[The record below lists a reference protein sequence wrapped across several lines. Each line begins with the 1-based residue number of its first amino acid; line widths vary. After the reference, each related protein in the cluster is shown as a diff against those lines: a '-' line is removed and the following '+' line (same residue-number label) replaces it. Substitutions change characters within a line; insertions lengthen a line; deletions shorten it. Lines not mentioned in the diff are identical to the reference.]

1 MSKMRITKRRSGKIY
16 QALLSALLLSGL
28 LYSCLSNDIP
38 YPIVKLQ
45 ILAFEAE
52 GQVGGAIINNE
63 DRTVTF
69 ELADTVDLKSVKIK
83 NIELTENASA
93 SIDFSQPIDFS
104 YNRSVTLSLYQD
116 YVWLLIPQQN
126 IVRKFVVENQVGESI
141 IDEKNRRVVAYVSK
155 DTDLEHITVQ
165 ELVLGPT
172 GSIVSPDIS
181 LLQDFTLH
189 KTVIVTYRDV
199 MEE

>member
-93 SIDFSQPIDFS
+93 SD
-104 YNRSVTLSLYQD
+104 
-116 YVWLLIPQQN
+116 
-126 IVRKFVVENQVGESI
+126 
-141 IDEKNRRVVAYVSK
+141 
-155 DTDLEHITVQ
+155 
-165 ELVLGPT
+165 
-172 GSIVSPDIS
+172 
-181 LLQDFTLH
+181 
-189 KTVIVTYRDV
+189 
-199 MEE
+199 